1 MSETNWLNGAAY
13 AARLGAQAM
22 DREAAQAA
30 QKGAEVLC
38 DLRDAIAMASR
49 AHSDLAGSW
58 DQLAG
63 VLHQEKA
70 AFARA
75 KEELASAKQELASTK
90 EELQQAKEEL
100 ASSREEL
107 DRAKQALGRTS

>member
-1 MSETNWLNGAAY
+1 MDLEAAVAENRGAESLCDMSE
-13 AARLGAQAM
+13 
-22 DREAAQAA
+22 
-30 QKGAEVLC
+30 
-38 DLRDAIAMASR
+38 AIRMASR
-49 AHSDLAGSW
+49 AHSDLAESW

-107 DRAKQALGRTS
+107 DRAKQELGRTS